1 MVNKYL
7 EIYKRIGF
15 NLKQERKKAK
25 LTQGQL
31 AEKTA
36 KLDASKISD
45 IENGKEDFMFST
57 LLEIANG
64 LGIDIEKLTKGERT
78 NKTK

>member
-7 EIYKRIGF
+7 EIYKRIGG
-15 NLKQERKKAK
+15 NLKKERKKAK

-78 NKTK
+78 NKIK